1 MLPSEYPEIANYPTI
16 KYVFEKQVEML
27 FNDLRCMLKSPLPGC
42 AAGYNL
48 SIVTMILNLYT
59 GFSRR
64 LYRPIGVLV
73 DRERFVRMLIDF
85 FPWDNSMPNPE
96 ECSKMLYASVRN
108 PLTHELGIKGNERV
122 NIYKNGRSSDNEIRQ
137 LEENVEKP
145 QWLGQIIMRTSASN
159 SSTEWHVS
167 VTGLYWATHRLLHN
181 LLADEKNAL
190 RAEQKLL
197 RIVGRIR

>member
-16 KYVFEKQVEML
+16 KYVFEKQVDML

-48 SIVTMILNLYT
+48 TIVIMILNLYS

-64 LYRPIGVLV
+64 LYRPIGVHV
-73 DRERFVRMLIDF
+73 DNERFVQMLIDF

-96 ECSKMLYASVRN
+96 ECSKMLYTSVRN
-108 PLTHELGIKGNERV
+108 PLTHELGIKGSERV
-122 NIYKNGRSSDNEIRQ
+122 KIYKNGRSSDNEILQ

-145 QWLGQIIMRTSASN
+145 QWLGQIIMRITAD
-159 SSTEWHVS
+159 SSTEWLVS

-181 LLADEKNAL
+181 LLADEGNAL
-190 RAEQKLL
+190 RAEQRLL
-197 RIVGRIR
+197 RIVLRQN